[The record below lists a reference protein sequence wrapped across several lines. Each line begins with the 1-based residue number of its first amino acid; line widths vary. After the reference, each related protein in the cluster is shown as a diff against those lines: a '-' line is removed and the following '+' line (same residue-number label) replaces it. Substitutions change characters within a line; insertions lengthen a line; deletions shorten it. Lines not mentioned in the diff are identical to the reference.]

1 MAGSSLLDRFRKRP
15 ADAPPEAASPP
26 PAMPQGR
33 VPAPGVLRRERRALV
48 RAREERIRDLG
59 GLMLE
64 MYRRD
69 RFRQDLLV
77 EQCLEVITIE
87 ERLREIDSLLEAA
100 LTARRQGLG
109 VRCDCGAPILWGSHF
124 CANCGRPVGQ
134 EPVVSCPN
142 CGNALAAD
150 ARFCPS
156 CGAAAPAEPQA
167 AEPPTGN
174 GQSAEEAEDGGG
186 GEGQRSGDSWER

>member
-1 MAGSSLLDRFRKRP
+1 MAGPSLLDRFRRRP
-15 ADAPPEAASPP
+15 ADAAPQAAARP

-33 VPAPGVLRRERRALV
+33 LPSPGVLRRERRALV
-48 RAREERIRDLG
+48 RTREERIRDLG

-77 EQCLEVITIE
+77 EQCLEVVTIE
-87 ERLREIDSLLEAA
+87 ERLREIDSLLEVADA
-100 LTARRQGLG
+100 ARRQGLG
-109 VRCDCGAPILWGSHF
+109 VRCQCGAPILWGSHF
-124 CANCGRPVGQ
+124 CANCGRPVGE
-134 EPVVSCPN
+134 EPIVSCPN

-156 CGAAAPAEPQA
+156 CGATAPEEPQA
-167 AEPPTGN
+167 GN
-174 GQSAEEAEDGGG
+174 GAPADE
-186 GEGQRSGDSWER
+186 GEGDAQRSGDSWER

>member
-1 MAGSSLLDRFRKRP
+1 MAGPSLLDRFRKRP
-15 ADAPPEAASPP
+15 ADAPPEAASQA

-156 CGAAAPAEPQA
+156 CGAAAPSEPQA
-167 AEPPTGN
+167 GN
-174 GQSAEEAEDGGG
+174 GQSAEEADAGGG
-186 GEGQRSGDSWER
+186 SGEGQRSGDSWDR